1 MFGVITP
8 HGRIE
13 VTMMEY
19 FDLVEGRLTFEQ
31 IMLRRKLVEWSKT
44 NNSGQYS
51 CRSNKYH
58 SPTPA
63 ANSAGI

>member
-31 IMLRRKLVEWSKT
+31 IMLRRKLREWTKT
-44 NNSGQYS
+44 DG
-51 CRSNKYH
+51 
-58 SPTPA
+58 T
-63 ANSAGI
+63 G

>member
-1 MFGVITP
+1 MFGVITS

-44 NNSGQYS
+44 NNSG
-51 CRSNKYH
+51 
-58 SPTPA
+58 
-63 ANSAGI
+63 